1 MKIFI
6 FIILSIVLA
15 SSYANQNKCMA
26 LIISGGGDLGAYE
39 AGVISALVKN
49 LPAEDT

>member
-1 MKIFI
+1 MRICVLIIF
-6 FIILSIVLA
+6 IVLA

>member
-15 SSYANQNKCMA
+15 SSYANQNKCRA
-26 LIISGGGDLGAYE
+26 LLLSAGGDLGAYE
-39 AGVISALVKN
+39 AGVIAALVEN
-49 LPAEDT
+49 LPVEDT